1 MSTYNRKY
9 YLHKKMY
16 DLGAVLRVVKNERV
30 ILIAPEMQDSFKGNK
45 YARELV
51 NVHQYGIQITY
62 PMPTK

>member
-30 ILIAPEMQDSFKGNK
+30 ILIAPEMQDSFNGNK

-62 PMPTK
+62 PMPAK